1 MWNSPLLTCQGEDEQ
16 TPCLPLSLKPDDTS
30 VSCVSVRLPWLF
42 SIKGYTQFV
51 ILYQDTFTCG
61 VWNACQ
67 GGGEPTHFICKS
79 GGFRQKSCTNLKPDT
94 FKEYLISCKA
104 QLTWWC
110 HLCVSFLQGSVFL
123 ALDKQQ

>member
-30 VSCVSVRLPWLF
+30 VSRVSVRLPWLF
-42 SIKGYTQFV
+42 SIKGFTQFV

-67 GGGEPTHFICKS
+67 GGANQPTLSASLGDS
-79 GGFRQKSCTNLKPDT
+79 GKNPVPTLNQTRSKN
-94 FKEYLISCKA
+94 I
-104 QLTWWC
+104 
-110 HLCVSFLQGSVFL
+110 
-123 ALDKQQ
+123 